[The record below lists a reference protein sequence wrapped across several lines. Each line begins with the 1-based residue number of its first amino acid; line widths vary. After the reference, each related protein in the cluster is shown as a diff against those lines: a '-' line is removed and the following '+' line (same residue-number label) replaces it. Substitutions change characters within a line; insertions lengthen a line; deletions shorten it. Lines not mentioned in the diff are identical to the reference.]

1 MPISGTR
8 ETFIIIAAAIGVAA
22 AGTAQAKPAGQD
34 QRPLLL
40 AQNAQQQ
47 EQDAEARRK
56 KGRKP
61 TEERREQPPERQ
73 DRSVQRSHKR
83 DLRDAVKEER
93 QRTRRDQAD
102 AESKRRQEQAEQERR
117 RREEAGAKRD
127 RRQVD
132 QDRLD
137 RKRKQEQ
144 AEQKERQ
151 RRKAQ
156 EDRDRQQAD
165 RDKRRREKR
174 DQAQEEQ
181 DGRKAKQDQRDR
193 TPQRAEDRRERIK
206 ERVERRAIS
215 REELQKRRRGRQEF
229 TREKLK
235 DIVRERRERREAGGR
250 VVIEEP
256 GERRIT
262 RDKGRVVIEHNETKR
277 LRGAT
282 RDVRTESGPRGRT
295 RTIITRPNGVQII
308 SIEDRDGRLLRRIK
322 RLPSGREIL
331 LINNEWKGRKRGHD
345 RDRRGFGFSIDL
357 PDLQIDLGRRDY
369 YVYADEADE
378 ARIYEVL
385 TAPPVEDLEE
395 DYTLDEIRYSPDIR
409 KRLRKLNLNTVN
421 FEFGSWEVPDE
432 QIGKLDVVARVIN
445 RIVDEDPEQI
455 IMIAGYT
462 DAVGSEED
470 NLSLSDRRAET
481 VARILTDEFDVPP
494 ENLVTQGY
502 GEAGLLIDTEKAEA
516 RNRRVEFMRITPYLA
531 QSDK

>member
-22 AGTAQAKPAGQD
+22 AGTAQAKPAGHD
-34 QRPLLL
+34 QRSLLL

-61 TEERREQPPERQ
+61 KEERREQPPERQ

-83 DLRDAVKEER
+83 DLRGAVREEH
-93 QRTRRDQAD
+93 QRARREQAD
-102 AESKRRQEQAEQERR
+102 AE
-117 RREEAGAKRD
+117 RD
-127 RRQVD
+127 RQQVD
-132 QDRLD
+132 QDRLE
-137 RKRKQEQ
+137 RRRKQEQ
-144 AEQKERQ
+144 AEQADRQ
-151 RRKAQ
+151 RRKIQ
-156 EDRDRQQAD
+156 ENRDRQKAD
-165 RDKRRREKR
+165 SDQRRRVKR
-174 DQAQEEQ
+174 DQAQEKQ
-181 DGRKAKQDQRDR
+181 DRRKAEQEQRDR
-193 TPQRAEDRRERIK
+193 SQQRVKDLRERIK
-206 ERVERRAIS
+206 DRIERRAIS

-322 RLPSGREIL
+322 RLPGGREIL
-331 LINNEWKGRKRGHD
+331 LINNEWKGRKRGRDHD

-357 PDLQIDLGRRDY
+357 PHLQIDLGRRDY